1 MLKPNRTVFVYL
13 LENLV
18 HAFATKRDV
27 CNTRVLL
34 YNMKKITHRNE
45 NEQKKRRKKIERP
58 TEANMT
64 IKNRTENVK
73 FGVGST

>member
-1 MLKPNRTVFVYL
+1 MFKPNRTVFVYL

-34 YNMKKITHRNE
+34 YNMKKITHENKNE
-45 NEQKKRRKKIERP
+45 KKTKK
-58 TEANMT
+58 
-64 IKNRTENVK
+64 KNLKTNRSEYDD
-73 FGVGST
+73 